1 MTHPRYVHRPIGVA
15 RGRPVPIPDFQSIM
29 LPLLQF
35 TSDGKD
41 HLMREVTQGLADHF
55 DLTEEERRQLLP
67 SGQQT
72 IISNRVAWAKAHM
85 KMAGLIENPVRGYIR
100 ISQAGRELLE
110 KKLQRVDLRVLRQ
123 YPSYLE
129 FAKKSQSPDRAGD
142 ENHEDQAKT
151 PREVIDSAY
160 KTLRAALAKELLE
173 KVHTS
178 SPQFFEEI
186 VVRLL
191 VAMGYGGSLADA
203 GQRIGRTGDGGVD
216 GIIKEDRL
224 GLDVVCIQA
233 KRWGS
238 TVGRP
243 VVQAFVGSME
253 MYRARKGVLLTTS
266 AFSSDAED
274 YVNRIESKKVV
285 LIDGET
291 LSELMIDYN
300 IGVAV
305 AETYLVKK
313 VDLDFFN
320 EEGD

>member
-1 MTHPRYVHRPIGVA
+1 M
-15 RGRPVPIPDFQSIM
+15 PIPDFQTIM
-29 LPLLQF
+29 LPLLELVA
-35 TSDGKD
+35 DGKD
-41 HLMREVTQGLADHF
+41 HLMKDVTRGVASRFELSAD
-55 DLTEEERRQLLP
+55 ERRQLLP

-85 KMAGLIENPVRGYIR
+85 KMAGLLENPVRGYIR
-100 ISQAGRELLE
+100 ISSVGRELLE
-110 KKLQRVDLRVLRQ
+110 KKPGRIDLRILRQ

-129 FAKKSQSPDRAGD
+129 FVKKSQTSDQTGD
-142 ENHEDQAKT
+142 ENHVSEPKT
-151 PREVIDSAY
+151 PKEVIDSAY
-160 KTLRAALAKELLE
+160 RTLRAALAKELLE
-173 KVHTS
+173 KVRAS
-178 SPQFFEEI
+178 SPQFFEEV

-191 VAMGYGGSLADA
+191 VAMGYGGSLIDA
-203 GQRIGRTGDGGVD
+203 GQRIGRSGDGGVD

-233 KRWGS
+233 KRWES

-266 AFSSDAED
+266 SFSTDAED

-291 LSELMIDYN
+291 LSDLMIDYN
-300 IGVAV
+300 IGVSV

-320 EEGD
+320 EEGE

>member
-1 MTHPRYVHRPIGVA
+1 
-15 RGRPVPIPDFQSIM
+15 M
-29 LPLLQF
+29 LPLLELVA
-35 TSDGKD
+35 DGKD
-41 HLMREVTQGLADHF
+41 HLMKDVTRGVANRFELSED
-55 DLTEEERRQLLP
+55 ERRQLLP

-85 KMAGLIENPVRGYIR
+85 KMAGLLENPVRGYIR
-100 ISQAGRELLE
+100 ISSVGRELLE
-110 KKLQRVDLRVLRQ
+110 KKPGRIDLRVLRQ

-129 FAKKSQSPDRAGD
+129 FVKKSQTSDQTGD
-142 ENHEDQAKT
+142 ENHVNEPKT
-151 PREVIDSAY
+151 PKEVIDSAY
-160 KTLRAALAKELLE
+160 KTLRAALAEELLE
-173 KVHTS
+173 KVRAS
-178 SPQFFEEI
+178 SPQFFEEV

-191 VAMGYGGSLADA
+191 VAMGYGGSLIDA
-203 GQRIGRTGDGGVD
+203 GQRIGRSGDGGVD

-233 KRWGS
+233 KRWEG

-266 AFSSDAED
+266 SFSADAED

-291 LSELMIDYN
+291 LSDLMIDYN
-300 IGVAV
+300 IGVSV

-320 EEGD
+320 EEGE

>member
-1 MTHPRYVHRPIGVA
+1 M
-15 RGRPVPIPDFQSIM
+15 PIPDFQSLM
-29 LPLLQF
+29 LPLLELV
-35 TSDGKD
+35 SDGED
-41 HLMREVTQGLADHF
+41 HLMKDVTRGLADRF
-55 DLTEEERRQLLP
+55 ELTEDERRLLLP

-72 IISNRVAWAKAHM
+72 ITSNRVAWAKAHM
-85 KMAGLIENPVRGYIR
+85 KMAGLLENPVRGYIR
-100 ISQAGRELLE
+100 ISPLGRELLQ
-110 KKLQRVDLRVLRQ
+110 KKLLKIDLRILRQ

-129 FAKKSQSPDRAGD
+129 FVRKTPTPDPAEG
-142 ENHEDQAKT
+142 ENHVDESKT
-151 PREVIDSAY
+151 PKEVIDAAY

-173 KVHTS
+173 KVRTS

-191 VAMGYGGSLADA
+191 VAMGYGGSLTDA
-203 GQRIGRTGDGGVD
+203 GQRIGRSGDGGVD

-233 KRWGS
+233 KRWES

-266 AFSSDAED
+266 TFSADAQD
-274 YVNRIESKKVV
+274 YINRIESKKVV
-285 LIDGET
+285 LIDGAT
-291 LSELMIDYN
+291 LSDLMIDYN
-300 IGVAV
+300 IGVSV
-305 AETYLVKK
+305 AETYLVKR

-320 EEGD
+320 EEGE

>member
-1 MTHPRYVHRPIGVA
+1 
-15 RGRPVPIPDFQSIM
+15 M
-29 LPLLQF
+29 LPLLELV
-35 TSDGKD
+35 SDGKD
-41 HLMREVTQGLADHF
+41 HLMKDVARGLADRF
-55 DLTEEERRQLLP
+55 ALTDDERRELLP

-85 KMAGLIENPVRGYIR
+85 KMAGLLENPVRGYIR
-100 ISQAGRELLE
+100 ISEAGRARLDTEPE
-110 KKLQRVDLRVLRQ
+110 KINLRVLRR

-129 FAKKSQSPDRAGD
+129 FARKSQPTEREEGD
-142 ENHEDQAKT
+142 NHDEEPKT
-151 PREVIDSAY
+151 PKEVIDSAY

-173 KVHTS
+173 RVRAS
-178 SPQFFEEI
+178 SPHFFEEI

-203 GQRIGRTGDGGVD
+203 GQRIGKAGDGGID

-233 KRWGS
+233 KRWEG

-266 AFSSDAED
+266 GFSSDALE
-274 YVNRIESKKVV
+274 YVNRIESKRVV

-291 LSELMIDYN
+291 LSDLMIDYS
-300 IGVAV
+300 IGVSV

-320 EEGD
+320 EEGE